1 MEQVIEIDGVLRR
14 GEDGC
19 RIGDSSPVRV
29 RTFWKCGHSDFW
41 DIKIVEKDRAKIA
54 SRNCTSCQ
62 NAAAV
67 RTQIAAVNPVAVFQQ
82 AALAE
87 RAAKSGVTVAVQEQ
101 REYFERWGT
110 E

>member
-1 MEQVIEIDGVLRR
+1 MEQVIEIDGALRR

-29 RTFWKCGHSDFW
+29 RAFWKCGHSDFW
-41 DIKIVEKDRAKIA
+41 DIKIVEKDREKIA
-54 SRNCTSCQ
+54 SRKCNSCQ
-62 NAAAV
+62 NADAERDRIAV
-67 RTQIAAVNPVAVFQQ
+67 ANPVAVFQQ

-87 RAAKSGVTVAVQEQ
+87 RAAKNGVTAAVQEQ